1 MIIVFNL
8 LSFKIEIINEVI
20 NKLTEY
26 KKHNACY
33 VTYVQDND
41 NKLECLE
48 SVGDGKDLSNS
59 GVVHIRVIGQLRIS
73 IDDIL
78 NMPHVERFNVFHHFV
93 DIKK

>member
-1 MIIVFNL
+1 MVIVFIL
-8 LSFKIEIINEVI
+8 LSSKIKIINEVI
-20 NKLTEY
+20 NKLTED
-26 KKHNACY
+26 KKHNTCY

-48 SVGDGKDLSNS
+48 SVGDGQDLSNS
-59 GVVHIRVIGQLRIS
+59 GIVHIRVIGKFRIG

-78 NMPHVERFNVFHHFV
+78 NMLHVERFHVFHHFV